1 MQNPVKAFRKE
12 EKSLSRKKF
21 IKYINRHLFLDTFID
36 EKTLMRVENGVKLK
50 SVTVLQIIKSI
61 SIAFPDEINQK
72 ELVNDYSRWHRQKFG
87 KEFKL

>member
-1 MQNPVKAFRKE
+1 MQNPIKAFRKE

-72 ELVNDYSRWHRQKFG
+72 ELVNNYARWHRQKFG